1 MDQKVRDYIDKY
13 GVTEE
18 TRRFLEK
25 TPKMYIGGE
34 WLFASSGKTISVEEP
49 STGAELTH
57 IPAATVEDVD
67 RAVAAARQAFA
78 EGEWSDMKAAQRE
91 RILRRIADLLEQNTQ
106 TIAEIESID
115 AGKAITGCIAVD
127 VAGSI
132 DLLHYMAGWPTKIE
146 GATRPASLEGE
157 NFAYTLKEPVGV
169 VGAIV
174 PWNWPLNMAIWKIAA
189 PLAAG
194 CTLVVKPAQLT
205 SLSLLFFAELC
216 EQAGLPPGVLNIVT
230 GSGRLVGEHL
240 ARHPGVS
247 KISFTGSTEVGRQVG
262 KSAMDH
268 VAHVTLELGGKSPM
282 IAFED
287 ADVQRI
293 VDATQASI
301 FFNAGQV
308 CSAGS
313 RLYVQESIYEEV
325 VRAVSERANAMKH
338 SPGLDPESEI
348 GPVISRSQFDSIC
361 DYIEIGKQEGAEVVC
376 GGEALDRDGYF
387 IRPTLLGRTTNA
399 MRVVQ
404 EEIFGPVLVVQAFKD
419 EAEAVKLANDNEYG
433 LAASVF
439 TRDISRA
446 HRVAKAMEAGTVWIN
461 THDMVDTILPFGGY
475 KNSGIGKDLGPEQLE
490 HFLET
495 KSVWLLM

>member
-1 MDQKVRDYIDKY
+1 MR
-13 GVTEE
+13 
-18 TRRFLEK
+18 
-25 TPKMYIGGE
+25 
-34 WLFASSGKTISVEEP
+34 S
-49 STGAELTH
+49 
-57 IPAATVEDVD
+57 
-67 RAVAAARQAFA
+67 
-78 EGEWSDMKAAQRE
+78 
-91 RILRRIADLLEQNTQ
+91 
-106 TIAEIESID
+106 
-115 AGKAITGCIAVD
+115 
-127 VAGSI
+127 
-132 DLLHYMAGWPTKIE
+132 
-146 GATRPASLEGE
+146 
-157 NFAYTLKEPVGV
+157 
-169 VGAIV
+169 
-174 PWNWPLNMAIWKIAA
+174 PLPRSN
-189 PLAAG
+189 PLPR
-194 CTLVVKPAQLT
+194 PAQLT

-247 KISFTGSTEVGRQVG
+247 KISFTGSTEVGREVG

-313 RLYVQESIYEEV
+313 RLYVQESVYEDV
-325 VRAVSERANAMKH
+325 VRAVSERANAMKL
-338 SPGLDPESEI
+338 SPGLDPESEM

-361 DYIEIGKQEGAEVVC
+361 NYIEIGKQEGAEVVC

-419 EAEAVKLANDNEYG
+419 EAEAVRLANDNEYG

-495 KSVWLLM
+495 KSVWLLV